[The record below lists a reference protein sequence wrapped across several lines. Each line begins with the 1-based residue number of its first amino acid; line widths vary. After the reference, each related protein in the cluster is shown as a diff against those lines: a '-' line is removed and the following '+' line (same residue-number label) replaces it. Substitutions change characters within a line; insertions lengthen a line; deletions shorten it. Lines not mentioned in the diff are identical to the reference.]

1 MRRLF
6 LCVFILLLAL
16 DVRATELA
24 GVTLP
29 DSVQVGDTH
38 LVLNGLGLRKKLVI
52 KVYVAGL
59 YLTQKASDPQAIIV
73 SDKPKRVV
81 LHFVRDVSK
90 EQLTDAFDEAFTN
103 NAPTARKSMKGEIDR
118 FLGSL
123 ENVKEGDQMMFTY
136 VPGKG
141 TSFTLRGHDKLTI
154 GGPTFAEVLFSVWLG
169 PKPPNGDLKKGM
181 LGQ

>member
-6 LCVFILLLAL
+6 FCVVILLLVL

-29 DSVQVGDTH
+29 DSVQIGDTH
-38 LVLNGLGLRKKLVI
+38 LILNGLGLRKKLMI

-59 YLTQKASDPQAIIV
+59 YLHQKSSDPQSIIV

-90 EQLTDAFDEAFTN
+90 QQLTDAFDEAFTS
-103 NAPTARKSMKGEIDR
+103 NAPAARKTVKGDIDR
-118 FLGSL
+118 FLGTL
-123 ENVKEGDQMMFTY
+123 ENVKEGEQMSFTY
-136 VPGKG
+136 LPGTG
-141 TSFTLRGHDKLTI
+141 TTFTLRGQDKLTVE
-154 GGPTFAEVLFSVWLG
+154 GPTFAEVIFSVWLG
-169 PKPPNGDLKKGM
+169 PKPPNADLKKGM